1 MPQPTLADGCYN
13 PGDSGITTGSRIGW
27 LSQADATTS
36 HGAGSVDVTLTSSS
50 SLAGLTATDALPSST
65 HGWSAATNDDQQ
77 WIAVDLDR
85 TLMVEALSLWSR
97 GDADEWVTQ
106 FSVSHSLDGQQWM
119 WIIDPL
125 DYYSG

>member
-1 MPQPTLADGCYN
+1 MPQPTLADGC
-13 PGDSGITTGSRIGW
+13 GINSGSRIGW
-27 LSQADATTS
+27 LSEHATTS
-36 HGAGSVDVTLTSSS
+36 QGVGVDVTLTSSS
-50 SLAGLTATDALPSST
+50 ALAGHTVTDALPGST
-65 HGWSAATNDDQQ
+65 HGWSAAINDDQQ

-85 TLMVEALSLWSR
+85 TLMVEALSLWSS
-97 GDADEWVTQ
+97 GDAEEWVTQ